1 MFCVSLFLQTT
12 NKQMQNTYYKAKSKP
27 IKTIDNL
34 MDNLLAAAQ
43 QLKQIQKER
52 EQWNKIFNKNK
63 INERTNF

>member
-1 MFCVSLFLQTT
+1 
-12 NKQMQNTYYKAKSKP
+12 MQNTYYKAKSKP

-43 QLKQIQKER
+43 QLKEIQKER

-63 INERTNF
+63 INERTNG

>member
-1 MFCVSLFLQTT
+1 MFLCLSLFTN

-43 QLKQIQKER
+43 QLKEIQKER

>member
-1 MFCVSLFLQTT
+1 MSLSFY
-12 NKQMQNTYYKAKSKP
+12 NTYYKAKSKP

-43 QLKQIQKER
+43 QLKEIQKER

>member
-1 MFCVSLFLQTT
+1 
-12 NKQMQNTYYKAKSKP
+12 MQNTYYKAKSKP

-52 EQWNKIFNKNK
+52 EQWNKIYKKNK
-63 INERTNF
+63 IKERTNF